1 MSTLDSGPI
10 AALLSGATGST
21 AGASG
26 PSVPPALAAAAEE
39 ADKMSQLTKVL
50 TQMSDP
56 TIVLQLMA
64 TDAQKKLMRQQEIL
78 SILRELNG
86 S

>member
-1 MSTLDSGPI
+1 MSALDSGPI

-21 AGASG
+21 SG

-39 ADKMSQLTKVL
+39 ADKMSQLTRVL

-56 TIVLQLMA
+56 TVVLQIMA
-64 TDAQKKLMRQQEIL
+64 TDAQKKLSRQQEIL
-78 SILRELNG
+78 SILRDLNG

>member
-21 AGASG
+21 NG
-26 PSVPPALAAAAEE
+26 PSVPPALVAAAEE

-56 TIVLQLMA
+56 TVVLQIMA
-64 TDAQKKLMRQQEIL
+64 TDAQKKLTRQQEIL